1 MAKIGNKE
9 LAQALTK
16 KYGLDRTAA
25 ENFVEQMIDVL
36 NEGLQ
41 YEKQVKVKGLGTFKI
56 TSVASR
62 KSVDVNTGE
71 PIIIEGRDKI
81 SYTPDASIRD
91 QVNKPFAQFETVVV
105 NEGVDFSEIDEKFAD
120 SMKEE
125 DEQDEV
131 NSDNAQ
137 VEVSAEE
144 PLSVAPSLSVMEAEE
159 GPHEESAEES
169 LAISTRQLAVL
180 NDGSASP
187 MTLPTSLLAVLNGDK
202 PVKKEAKAEA
212 VPTPEIE
219 STEPTIEVVDEIDD
233 EAVED
238 IAANQQSTQYVE
250 PLLHREAETVE
261 AAESSATSVVGD
273 DENRN
278 DETNELQEKLYR
290 QRKMMKMIL
299 AIAALLLVCFI
310 IGDIYLMN
318 QLEKRDHRIEHLEA
332 QTQGLKPQ
340 YKALSVSAVTRS
352 KDVPAAVKDDAKNT
366 RKGVGQVNRP
376 TADFKPE
383 QAKTGITNPATAQV
397 TTKKVETQKAT
408 AQKKPLP
415 ASPTKLSTVYDADP
429 RVRTGAYN
437 VVGIDYTVT
446 VRAGQTLAGISKA
459 NLGAGMECYVE
470 AVNGGKKEFKVG
482 DKVNIP
488 KLELKKKR

>member
-144 PLSVAPSLSVMEAEE
+144 PLSVAPSLSVM
-159 GPHEESAEES
+159 
-169 LAISTRQLAVL
+169 
-180 NDGSASP
+180 
-187 MTLPTSLLAVLNGDK
+187 
-202 PVKKEAKAEA
+202 
-212 VPTPEIE
+212 
-219 STEPTIEVVDEIDD
+219 
-233 EAVED
+233 
-238 IAANQQSTQYVE
+238 
-250 PLLHREAETVE
+250 
-261 AAESSATSVVGD
+261 
-273 DENRN
+273 
-278 DETNELQEKLYR
+278 
-290 QRKMMKMIL
+290 
-299 AIAALLLVCFI
+299 
-310 IGDIYLMN
+310 
-318 QLEKRDHRIEHLEA
+318 
-332 QTQGLKPQ
+332 
-340 YKALSVSAVTRS
+340 
-352 KDVPAAVKDDAKNT
+352 
-366 RKGVGQVNRP
+366 
-376 TADFKPE
+376 
-383 QAKTGITNPATAQV
+383 
-397 TTKKVETQKAT
+397 
-408 AQKKPLP
+408 
-415 ASPTKLSTVYDADP
+415 
-429 RVRTGAYN
+429 
-437 VVGIDYTVT
+437 
-446 VRAGQTLAGISKA
+446 
-459 NLGAGMECYVE
+459 
-470 AVNGGKKEFKVG
+470 
-482 DKVNIP
+482 
-488 KLELKKKR
+488 